1 MEYSMI
7 INNKMSDNKY
17 VYGIKT
23 WSEVTDYLRN
33 KLSTSVIGVHIYK
46 YSSNYHLLGE
56 RYVSMCNLVEVA
68 TSKSDKNIL
77 I

>member
-7 INNKMSDNKY
+7 INNEKSDYKY
-17 VYGIKT
+17 VNGIKT

-46 YSSNYHLLGE
+46 YSSNSHLLGE
-56 RYVSMCNLVEVA
+56 KYVSMCNLVEVA
-68 TSKSDKNIL
+68 TSKSDKHIL